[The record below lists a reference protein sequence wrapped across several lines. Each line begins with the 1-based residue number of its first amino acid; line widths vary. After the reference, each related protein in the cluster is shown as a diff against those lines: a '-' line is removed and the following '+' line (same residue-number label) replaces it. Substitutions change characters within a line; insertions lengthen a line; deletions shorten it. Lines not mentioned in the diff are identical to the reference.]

1 MGHNRENF
9 GALLK
14 SIIGNLKSII
24 GSGLVSTGKLPK
36 YIVLFKTQC
45 HAQKQALEKFKGE
58 NYILL
63 IRNSKLV

>member
-24 GSGLVSTGKLPK
+24 GSGLAGNNNNNKHLYTNYLE
-36 YIVLFKTQC
+36 YITKGHIAMHTILF
-45 HAQKQALEKFKGE
+45 
-58 NYILL
+58 
-63 IRNSKLV
+63 